1 MSESQGMRALV
12 LKGDLIMEYIT
23 VSVPSSE
30 IVMLLPPS
38 QARKLKF
45 KRIKY
50 TIWVSKVPCDA
61 PRP

>member
-1 MSESQGMRALV
+1 
-12 LKGDLIMEYIT
+12 MEYIT